1 MLKVIS
7 KIIKKSKYNFEYIDL
22 GGGMGIDYDHKN
34 SYLDFK
40 KYSKNIKKF
49 LKIHHCKI
57 IFEPGRSIV
66 GDSGVLITK
75 IIYIKE
81 GFKKDFVI
89 LDAAMNDLMRP
100 AFMVLT

>member
-1 MLKVIS
+1 M
-7 KIIKKSKYNFEYIDL
+7 
-22 GGGMGIDYDHKN
+22 
-34 SYLDFK
+34 DFK
-40 KYSKNIKKF
+40 KYSENIKKF

-81 GFKKDFVI
+81 GQRRHSTDKAIGDQFGPKNSDSRGSYQGSEI
-89 LDAAMNDLMRP
+89 TA
-100 AFMVLT
+100 